1 MNKKYKIIK
10 KVLNK
15 DTCNLIND
23 YFLYKKQV
31 AAFTLSKPNYNEIVH
46 GGFNDGMFK
55 AKELYFHYGDNLAE
69 TLLIKLQPLI
79 EKHFKKKLIR
89 TYSFMRIYEKGS
101 ILHGHKD
108 RISCQYS
115 ATLHIKGDYEWPF
128 YVKYKNNT
136 TEINLSQGDLVIY
149 KGEEVKHWRKK
160 YKGDYYTQI
169 FLHYIDA
176 KHPEVETYKYDKIQ
190 NQKDR
195 EMKNYFQ
202 KHLTNIRYPD
212 FKVKEGWHVEGILK
226 NRSNK
231 RLKFDLNPMVN
242 LVDNEKGNYGSTSN
256 KADVFV
262 FERDDDYV
270 LIDKYELHNFLR
282 KLQRKNNEP
291 VKIYIEDIIK
301 NLEWNIILPKE

>member
-190 NQKDR
+190 NQIDR

-202 KHLTNIRYPD
+202 KHLTNIRYQD
-212 FKVKEGWHVEGILK
+212 FKVKEGWHVEGIL
-226 NRSNK
+226 NSQI
-231 RLKFDLNPMVN
+231 MV
-242 LVDNEKGNYGSTSN
+242 K
-256 KADVFV
+256 K
-262 FERDDDYV
+262 
-270 LIDKYELHNFLR
+270 
-282 KLQRKNNEP
+282 
-291 VKIYIEDIIK
+291 
-301 NLEWNIILPKE
+301 

>member
-190 NQKDR
+190 NQIDR
-195 EMKNYFQ
+195 EMK
-202 KHLTNIRYPD
+202 
-212 FKVKEGWHVEGILK
+212 KVK
-226 NRSNK
+226 
-231 RLKFDLNPMVN
+231 
-242 LVDNEKGNYGSTSN
+242 
-256 KADVFV
+256 
-262 FERDDDYV
+262 
-270 LIDKYELHNFLR
+270 
-282 KLQRKNNEP
+282 
-291 VKIYIEDIIK
+291 
-301 NLEWNIILPKE
+301 